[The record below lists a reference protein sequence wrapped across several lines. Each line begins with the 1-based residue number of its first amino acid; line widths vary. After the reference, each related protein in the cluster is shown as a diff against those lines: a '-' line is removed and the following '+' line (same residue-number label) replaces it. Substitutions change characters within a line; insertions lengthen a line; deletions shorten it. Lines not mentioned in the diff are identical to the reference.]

1 MSVYLEGVLAL
12 MGINILMALSVY
24 AIFTTDQLSLGNA
37 GFMAIGAYTSAYLTV
52 KSGMPI
58 FPAIVIGALTASL
71 SGMVIGIPALRLK
84 GMYLVMATLGFAEV
98 VRTFFLNFEPTGGAY
113 GFRGPSGAT
122 LPMIGGWVLVSMVFF
137 WLLGRS
143 RLGRSLDAVQDNEE
157 VASTIGL
164 NVMLLK
170 VGVFCLG
177 AFIAGVAGGLY
188 AHYMFYIESNNFNFL
203 VSAMAVLFVIL
214 GGKNT
219 FWGAVVGAVIF
230 SVLPE
235 LLRFMGGWRLSL
247 YGAVLV
253 IMMIFRPPGII
264 TRQMVRDAG
273 EWSQRIFRKAS
284 IGDAGN

>member
-52 KSGMPI
+52 KSGIPI

-284 IGDAGN
+284 IADAGN

>member
-12 MGINILMALSVY
+12 MGINVLMALSVY

-52 KSGMPI
+52 KSGVPI
-58 FPAIVIGALTASL
+58 FPAVLIGALVASL
-71 SGMVIGIPALRLK
+71 SGVVIGIPALRLK

-122 LPMIGGWVLVSMVFF
+122 LPMIWGWVLAFLLFF
-137 WLLGRS
+137 SLLGRS

-157 VASTIGL
+157 VASTMGL

-219 FWGAVVGAVIF
+219 FWGAVVGAAIF

-253 IMMIFRPPGII
+253 VMMIFRPSGII
-264 TRQMVRDAG
+264 TPQMARDAG
-273 EWSQRIFRKAS
+273 EWSKRIFRKAS
-284 IGDAGN
+284 VGDAGN

>member
-52 KSGMPI
+52 KSGVPI
-58 FPAIVIGALTASL
+58 LPAVVIGALTASL
-71 SGMVIGIPALRLK
+71 SGVVIGIPALRLK

-113 GFRGPSGAT
+113 GFRGPFGAT
-122 LPMIGGWVLVSMVFF
+122 LPMIGGWVLVFLVFF
-137 WLLGRS
+137 WLLSRS

-164 NVMLLK
+164 DVMLLK

-214 GGKNT
+214 GGRSGYDSGEQE
-219 FWGAVVGAVIF
+219 F
-230 SVLPE
+230 
-235 LLRFMGGWRLSL
+235 
-247 YGAVLV
+247 
-253 IMMIFRPPGII
+253 GI
-264 TRQMVRDAG
+264 G
-273 EWSQRIFRKAS
+273 
-284 IGDAGN
+284 